1 MKIEKNILIM
11 SLFPTE
17 ITKLF
22 DETFNTFKS
31 YEQEN
36 PEKFI
41 ENLMD
46 KIDAIAVM
54 GGTKVSSELIKKL
67 PNLKIIANYGVGY
80 DAVDVEQATLHNV
93 KVTNT
98 PNVLNDEVADT
109 AVALTLCVYKNIS
122 SANNFLLEKKWLK
135 SEFPLS
141 KKFSG
146 TKFGILGMGR
156 IGKTIAKRIEAFN
169 CEICYH
175 SRNEKDVK
183 YKYFSK
189 LEELAEYVDTLC
201 VITPGGEETKHLVN
215 SNILQKLGKNGF
227 LINIARGSVIDQQAL
242 IHALQNKIIC
252 GAGLDVFENEPN
264 VPDDLMNL
272 DNVILTP
279 HIGSATVETR
289 YDMGKLVYD
298 NVVQMLTENSTISP
312 VN

>member
-1 MKIEKNILIM
+1 MKIEKNVLIM
-11 SLFPTE
+11 SLFPNE

-41 ENLMD
+41 DSLSD
-46 KIDAIAVM
+46 KIEGIAVM
-54 GGTKVSSELIKKL
+54 GGTNVSSELIKKL
-67 PNLKIIANYGVGY
+67 PKLKIIANYGVGY
-80 DAVDVEQATLHNV
+80 DSVDIKQATLSNV

-109 AVALTLCVYKNIS
+109 AVALTLCIYKNINF
-122 SANNFLLEKKWLK
+122 ANKFLLGKKWLK
-135 SEFPLS
+135 SEYPLS

-175 SRNEKDVK
+175 SRNQKKVE

-201 VITPGGEETKHLVN
+201 VITPGGEETKYLVN
-215 SNILQKLGKNGF
+215 SNILQKLGQNGF
-227 LINIARGSVIDQQAL
+227 LINIARGSVVDQKAL
-242 IHALQNKIIC
+242 IHALKNNVIR

-264 VPDDLMNL
+264 VPEDLMNL

-298 NVVQMLTENSTISP
+298 NVVKMLTKNSTISP

>member
-36 PEKFI
+36 SEKFI
-41 ENLMD
+41 ESLKD

-98 PNVLNDEVADT
+98 PDVLNDEVADT

-183 YKYFSK
+183 YKYFPK

-298 NVVQMLTENSTISP
+298 NVVQMLTKKSTISP